1 MGNVYEKDPQMMND
15 DAYWLISTAKN
26 YINDIGNTISKFDTN
41 EDCEL
46 RHELYMARIEIGS
59 VLNILNLL
67 EENLDAGKRV
77 IY

>member
-15 DAYWLISTAKN
+15 DTYWLISAAKISIDN
-26 YINDIGNTISKFDTN
+26 IGNTLSKFDTN

-46 RHELYMARIEIGS
+46 RHALYMARIEIGS

>member
-1 MGNVYEKDPQMMND
+1 MRNVYEKDPQMMND
-15 DAYWLISTAKN
+15 DAYWLISAAKISIDN
-26 YINDIGNTISKFDTN
+26 IGNTLSKFDTN
-41 EDCEL
+41 EECEL

-59 VLNILNLL
+59 VLNVLNLL